1 MSSPGGSPSPQPR
14 TPPRSP
20 FDRLVT
26 LRFSLTLASSL
37 LLYDLL
43 ILLLILGTKQVECH
57 LDEVEGGEPHL
68 ANEGLALPLLLLE
81 TQLPHP
87 AQPHQLLD
95 PSPPRSQRIQLL
107 PASQPVSVRGVIQ
120 QVEEQEQ
127 GAGQLRGW
135 VLSSVSVQRLIF
147 LDYVFSFS
155 NILVCRML

>member
-37 LLYDLL
+37 LLLYDLL

-57 LDEVEGGEPHL
+57 LDEVEGGELHL

-81 TQLPHP
+81 TQQPHP
-87 AQPHQLLD
+87 DQPHQLLD

-120 QVEEQEQ
+120 QAEEQEQ
-127 GAGQLRGW
+127 GAGQVKG
-135 VLSSVSVQRLIF
+135 
-147 LDYVFSFS
+147 
-155 NILVCRML
+155 

>member
-37 LLYDLL
+37 LLLYDLL

-68 ANEGLALPLLLLE
+68 ANDGLALPLLLLE
-81 TQLPHP
+81 TQQPHP
-87 AQPHQLLD
+87 AQPHQLLA

-127 GAGQLRGW
+127 GAGQVRG
-135 VLSSVSVQRLIF
+135 
-147 LDYVFSFS
+147 
-155 NILVCRML
+155 